1 MDGKSIA
8 SRLEDC
14 ERQIRTLRRAIAIT
28 TSLLAASSTL
38 VLSAFGNTFRRGTAV
53 AADSVRVHELIVL
66 DTAGTVRA
74 RIGGNLPDA
83 VINGRRAARGDNA
96 AGVLLYD
103 RSGTERGGYVT
114 FDKSDVVGLTL
125 DNHGNQAA
133 LFAAGPKPNEGA
145 VARLWRQ
152 RDWAE
157 LRADDTGP
165 RVSIGRSGAVSFI
178 APPMSDAD
186 AERMCSDL
194 KAEVAQVTPP
204 PPATAVLEACRAH
217 APNEVCRKC
226 LGRP

>member
-1 MDGKSIA
+1 MDEANLTI
-8 SRLEDC
+8 RLAAC
-14 ERQIRTLRRAIAIT
+14 EGQIRTLRRTATIT
-28 TSLLAASSTL
+28 TSLL
-38 VLSAFGNTFRRGTAV
+38 VLSSSSLFSAFEHPSPAATPF
-53 AADSVRVHELIVL
+53 AADSLRVQELIVV
-66 DTAGTVRA
+66 DTAGVVRA

-83 VINGRRAARGDNA
+83 VIDGHRVVRGDNA

-133 LFAAGPKPNEGA
+133 LFAAGPKPGEGA
-145 VARLWRQ
+145 AARLWRQ

-165 RVSIGRSGAVSFI
+165 HISVGRNGSVSFL
-178 APPMSDAD
+178 APPMSDSD
-186 AERMCSDL
+186 AARMCSDL
-194 KAEVAQVTPP
+194 KGEVAQVKPP
-204 PPATAVLEACRAH
+204 PPAKAVLDACRAH
-217 APNEVCRKC
+217 APEGVCRKC